1 MFSFDDM
8 DTEIQKT
15 VNALELLEIKYLPLR
30 MDKQPALSG
39 WGEDS
44 FHCDSRM
51 IHGHQLGILTGKR
64 SGITVIDI
72 DFKAP
77 ATFGTNPDIFPPTYT
92 VRTPTGAL
100 QKYYSYDERINQT
113 QKSFEKYPHVD
124 IRNDGGYVMA
134 VPSRAKYTKHYKE
147 VDLSVEIDGKY
158 TVESGSLTNLA
169 SFPFHLF
176 EEIVADSVKD
186 KINLSPYLPN
196 PEKPGN
202 DFENSVSWE
211 QILTPFGYNR
221 GYTDKKGVTHWTRPG
236 KKEGTSATTTMCADG
251 RERLFVFSTN
261 AEPFE
266 TYDKTRHNS
275 YNKITAY
282 ATLNHHADFY
292 TAIQSLRD
300 QGYGVQPV
308 DTAPTHI
315 APTHEHTED
324 ENSMKYVCMNDVA
337 EQVID
342 WVWPEKIARGELCII
357 AGEPGASKTMVAV
370 DLAARVSIGD
380 TVPLS
385 DKKICKGNV
394 VFLTSE
400 NDPAKVLRPRLVAAG
415 ADLSKVYLIS
425 SSLIEKDKDGK
436 KKKKHVALAEDADK
450 IGRIMGEIKDVVL
463 LIIDP
468 VSEYMGKKDANNNA
482 DVRDMLATLTDHV
495 RSHNVAILAIAH
507 FNKKTDVTSASSR
520 INGSIG
526 FAGAAR
532 TAFAVGNVK
541 KEDEEEDNG
550 IEEKQFV
557 MVKNNLSADKG
568 GYVYTV
574 QSHNYYKDGLE
585 IKTAKINWL
594 RITDE
599 RADSMLEKA
608 SGRGRPSSARDKCKE
623 WLEMYLKNNPEG
635 VRRHDVINDGAK
647 VGFSPATIDRTKD
660 AMLITKEGSLWKL
673 IDDDVF

>member
-1 MFSFDDM
+1 
-8 DTEIQKT
+8 
-15 VNALELLEIKYLPLR
+15 
-30 MDKQPALSG
+30 
-39 WGEDS
+39 
-44 FHCDSRM
+44 
-51 IHGHQLGILTGKR
+51 
-64 SGITVIDI
+64 
-72 DFKAP
+72 
-77 ATFGTNPDIFPPTYT
+77 
-92 VRTPTGAL
+92 
-100 QKYYSYDERINQT
+100 
-113 QKSFEKYPHVD
+113 
-124 IRNDGGYVMA
+124 
-134 VPSRAKYTKHYKE
+134 
-147 VDLSVEIDGKY
+147 
-158 TVESGSLTNLA
+158 
-169 SFPFHLF
+169 
-176 EEIVADSVKD
+176 
-186 KINLSPYLPN
+186 
-196 PEKPGN
+196 
-202 DFENSVSWE
+202 
-211 QILTPFGYNR
+211 
-221 GYTDKKGVTHWTRPG
+221 
-236 KKEGTSATTTMCADG
+236 
-251 RERLFVFSTN
+251 
-261 AEPFE
+261 
-266 TYDKTRHNS
+266 
-275 YNKITAY
+275 
-282 ATLNHHADFY
+282 
-292 TAIQSLRD
+292 
-300 QGYGVQPV
+300 
-308 DTAPTHI
+308 
-315 APTHEHTED
+315 
-324 ENSMKYVCMNDVA
+324 MKYVCMNDVA